1 VRDPATPPPLAGADP
16 PVAPDGS
23 YDTPKPQASATGT
36 GVGATAS
43 AYTESAKGYASTAA
57 ETATSALQAGKEAVF
72 GKSE

>member
-1 VRDPATPPPLAGADP
+1 VIPPHTLLPPLLIT
-16 PVAPDGS
+16 VAPDGS

-36 GVGATAS
+36 GVGATAA